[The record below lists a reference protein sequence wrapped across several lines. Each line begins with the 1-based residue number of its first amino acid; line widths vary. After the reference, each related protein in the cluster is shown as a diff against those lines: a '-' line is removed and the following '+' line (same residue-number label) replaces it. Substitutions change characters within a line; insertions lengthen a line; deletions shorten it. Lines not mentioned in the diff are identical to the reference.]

1 MAIDMF
7 SKMTHL
13 ISCYKTDDTINMVDL
28 FFREIVRIHEVHISI
43 VFFIVMLNFLA
54 TFERFYRGK
63 LRRKML
69 FSTTFHP

>member
-13 ISCYKTDDTINMVDL
+13 ISCYKTDDTINIADL
-28 FFREIVRIHEVHISI
+28 FFREIVWIHMVHISI
-43 VFFIVMLNFLA
+43 VFSIVMLNFLT
-54 TFERFYRGK
+54 TFKRFYRGK
-63 LRRKML
+63 LRRKIL